1 MIDLLALREL
11 AGKAVE
17 LEFSDGHV
25 VRAKLIAAD
34 ERDPREILYKVIEV
48 VSVGPAKLAAVKPGT
63 VATADLAL
71 LKAYRAV

>member
-1 MIDLLALREL
+1 MIDLRALREL

-34 ERDPREILYKVIEV
+34 EGDPREILYKVIEV
-48 VSVGPAKLAAVKPGT
+48 VSVGPAKFAAVKPGI
-63 VATADLAL
+63 VATADPAL